1 MLKAEQL
8 DRVQAVVDS
17 AFERRKHEAPLSKRI
32 IAIYSPTPQSG
43 KSVVARE
50 LRQALMIS
58 GDSRTLPLA
67 TPMKEC
73 LNGLM
78 ADMGVGYGT
87 AYQSLYGELKEMPF
101 PTYPHLTGRKM
112 MQTFGTFAREA
123 WGGDFWINIWQS
135 LAARTEARNIIVD
148 DLRMPQEYERL
159 KAMGAILVKVV
170 RPDADVVTHAT
181 EGQLEDCKF
190 DHVITNDGT
199 LAELKASVAEV
210 LYKLGA

>member
-1 MLKAEQL
+1 MLKPEQL
-8 DRVQAVVDS
+8 DKVQAVIDS
-17 AFERRKHEAPLSKRI
+17 AFERRKHEAPLPKRI

-58 GDSRTLPLA
+58 GDSRTLPLG
-67 TPMKEC
+67 TPIKEC
-73 LNGLM
+73 INGLL
-78 ADMGVGYGT
+78 ADMGVSFGT
-87 AYQSLYGELKEMPF
+87 AYQMLYGNLKELPI
-101 PTYPHLTGRKM
+101 PDRQQLTARKM
-112 MQTFGTFAREA
+112 MQDFGTFARDV
-123 WGGDFWINIWQS
+123 WGKDFWIDIWQS
-135 LAARTEARNIIVD
+135 MLSKTKARNIIVD

-170 RPDADVVTHAT
+170 RPDADVVNHAT